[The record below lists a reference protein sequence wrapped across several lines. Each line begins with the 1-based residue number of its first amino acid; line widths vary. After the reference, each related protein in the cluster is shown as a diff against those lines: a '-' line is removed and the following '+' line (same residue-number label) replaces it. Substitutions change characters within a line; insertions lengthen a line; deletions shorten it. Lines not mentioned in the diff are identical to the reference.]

1 MCFYYFEGC
10 DTTSSFYG
18 KGQLSVWKVAK
29 MNEGYRSTFANLG
42 SETNPSEE
50 LKKQLQNF
58 VCHLYG
64 YEGYSEINSIRFEI
78 VKSGKYDEELL
89 PPNQNSLDQH
99 IRRANFQ
106 CFIWRHATQATL
118 NLPSFCSHGWKLDEE
133 GNVVIDWMT
142 IPAAPDCILEF
153 VNCKCKKGCD
163 SRRCS
168 CVKAS
173 LKCSDLCACEDC
185 RNRSEEE
192 QDSIDSESDSYNCCS
207 DSSSSDS
214 DEE

>member
-1 MCFYYFEGC
+1 M
-10 DTTSSFYG
+10 
-18 KGQLSVWKVAK
+18 AK
-29 MNEGYRSTFANLG
+29 TNEEYQSTFANLG
-42 SETNPSEE
+42 DETNPSEE

-64 YEGYSEINSIRFEI
+64 YKGYSEINSIRFEI
-78 VKSGKYDEELL
+78 FKSGKYDEELL
-89 PPNQNSLDQH
+89 PPNQDSLDQH
-99 IRRANFQ
+99 IKRANFQ

-133 GNVVIDWMT
+133 ENVIIDWMT
-142 IPAAPDCILEF
+142 IPAAPDSVLEF
-153 VNCKCKKGCD
+153 VNCKFNKGCD

-173 LKCSDLCACEDC
+173 LKFSDLCACDDC
-185 RNRSEEE
+185 RNTSEEE
-192 QDSIDSESDSYNCCS
+192 QNSTDSDSYCYNCSS
-207 DSSSSDS
+207 DSSLSDS